1 MKNEGCLRI
10 FKAEIPDPD
19 LHCSCYNSYN
29 RLRRFICNSSTN
41 ICSDLNRITQG
52 QLRSDF
58 IELLY
63 NIEMVY
69 DAPFNTISRDT
80 IVKLFEERIA
90 DGKED
95 YSLFEAYKL
104 FS

>member
-1 MKNEGCLRI
+1 
-10 FKAEIPDPD
+10 
-19 LHCSCYNSYN
+19 
-29 RLRRFICNSSTN
+29 
-41 ICSDLNRITQG
+41 
-52 QLRSDF
+52 
-58 IELLY
+58 
-63 NIEMVY
+63 MVY